1 MLKQKKMVGVMY
13 PKTRFEAKEK
23 KDYSIELGSFEKIG
37 VEIIAIPN
45 SVDEKY
51 PESRIRN

>member
-1 MLKQKKMVGVMY
+1 MNHKKLVGVIY
-13 PKTRFEAKEK
+13 SKTRFEAKEK